1 MIEVEKLTK
10 SYGAFQAVR
19 GISFEVGKAE
29 VVGFLGPNGAGKST
43 TLRILAGFLG
53 MTSGR
58 VKIAGHDILD
68 DSAAARAAIG
78 YMPEGAPL
86 YPEMRVEEYL
96 KFRVELKNVPRKERL
111 TCVERA
117 MRDTHLDDMSDVLIG
132 NLSKGYKQRVAL
144 ADALVARPP
153 ILIFDEPTAH
163 LDPNQ
168 IRDVRTLIRELGEQH
183 TVLLSTHILPEVE
196 GVCSRAFVIARGKLV
211 AQGSIDSLRA
221 TRRSTHAR
229 LVVRPADTSPELDRA
244 LIDVLSKVS
253 TVAKVDPL
261 DAPSRGLVALEIHWK
276 KKVEDTSQAL
286 EEVIQIV
293 ISRGWKL
300 REASPARA
308 TLDEVFEQLTTSD
321 SPAETAKSEP
331 SSKSTSAAELTCS
344 DADRIDGATNL
355 CVSGTMHV

>member
-10 SYGAFQAVR
+10 SYGPFQAVK

-43 TLRILAGFLG
+43 TLRILAGYLG

-58 VKIAGHDILD
+58 VRIAGHDILD

-86 YPEMRVEEYL
+86 YQEMRVEEYL
-96 KFRVELKNVPRKERL
+96 RFRVELKGVPRKDRL
-111 TCVERA
+111 TSVERA
-117 MRDTHLDDMSDVLIG
+117 MRDTHLDDMADVVIG

-168 IRDVRTLIRELGEQH
+168 IRDVRTLIRELGEKH

-196 GVCSRAFVIARGKLV
+196 SVCSRAFVIARGKLV
-211 AQGSIDSLRA
+211 AQGSIDSLRS

-229 LVVRPADTSPELDRA
+229 VVVRAPVSNPEPNDA
-244 LIDVLSKVS
+244 LIKGVE
-253 TVAKVDPL
+253 
-261 DAPSRGLVALEIHWK
+261 ALP
-276 KKVEDTSQAL
+276 
-286 EEVIQIV
+286 
-293 ISRGWKL
+293 RCP
-300 REASPARA
+300 R
-308 TLDEVFEQLTTSD
+308 
-321 SPAETAKSEP
+321 
-331 SSKSTSAAELTCS
+331 SSA
-344 DADRIDGATNL
+344 
-355 CVSGTMHV
+355 